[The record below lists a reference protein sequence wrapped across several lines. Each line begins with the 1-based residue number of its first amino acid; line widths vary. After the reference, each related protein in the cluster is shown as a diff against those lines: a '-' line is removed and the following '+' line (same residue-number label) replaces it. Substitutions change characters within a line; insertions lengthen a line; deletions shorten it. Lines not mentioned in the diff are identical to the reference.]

1 MGDHFVSSIAA
12 RLYSHPPS
20 PQTRAQVNPTLLV
33 SWWATGFSLA
43 IILVR
48 VCGRYIRTERLFPE
62 DWVMALSIIPLLIR
76 MGFAHVVLIFGTNNA
91 SQRYHEFTLDDI
103 HRREIGSRMVLGA
116 RIFYAVFIWTAK
128 FTIAEFLGR
137 ITAQIWRRSFQY
149 VLQIIRFFLAVT
161 FIAVVITTLTECQPF
176 DHYWQVDPDPGPQC
190 RQGFAQLITMGTCN
204 VITDLL
210 LVMFPIP
217 IIQLSAMPTGRKIS
231 LTLLFTLPLALVAI
245 TCYRIPS
252 VISHRGSQQ
261 YRTLLASL
269 EILAA
274 AAVSNAIVIGSFV
287 RDRGLKKQK
296 FKAASFSESLEQ
308 TTSRRATITHHH
320 WGSDADLVSDLGI
333 RLDPSLRP
341 LSYQKIRPAPVA
353 MPHAVLP
360 KRGSVDPNWQFP
372 SAQHTADDD
381 RTSTTDSLSGLKVH
395 PYEYIETNARPA
407 VRRSNSGTPSKY
419 MSLSKVSL
427 NDVGGLLDHPKPSDE
442 PLPPAAARTAPNIS
456 TDTQEPRTRNHL
468 FRTVAGFLSSSNN
481 GSSPAAQPSPP
492 TNPATR
498 GLPNFSRPSL
508 NTAYLVS
515 GARVAP
521 GDRRPSSPAIS
532 PSDTQPRNES
542 PGQPGVPELQ
552 DLGGLLNRDLESNM
566 RYSR

>member
-1 MGDHFVSSIAA
+1 MDNFDAGLPS
-12 RLYSHPPS
+12 RLYSRPPMA
-20 PQTRAQVNPTLLV
+20 QTRMQVNPTLLV

-62 DWVMALSIIPLLIR
+62 DWVMALSIIPLLAR

-91 SQRYHEFTLDDI
+91 SQNLHQFTPDEI
-103 HRREIGSRMVLGA
+103 HRREIGSRMALGS
-116 RIFYAVFIWTAK
+116 RVFYAVFIWTAK

-149 VLQIIRFFLAVT
+149 VLQIIRFFLAAT
-161 FIAVVITTLTECQPF
+161 FIAVLITTLTECQPF
-176 DHYWQVDPDPGPQC
+176 DHYWQVTPDPGPQC
-190 RQGFAQLITMGTCN
+190 RQGYAQLITMGTCN
-204 VITDLL
+204 VVTDLL

-217 IIQLSAMPTGRKIS
+217 IIHLSAMPTGRKIS
-231 LTLLFTLPLALVAI
+231 LTLLFTLPLILVAI

-353 MPHAVLP
+353 VLP
-360 KRGSVDPNWQFP
+360 KRGSVDRNWQFP
-372 SAQHTADDD
+372 SSQMPVDDD
-381 RTSTTDSLSGLKVH
+381 RTSTSDSLSGLKAH
-395 PYEYIETNARPA
+395 PYEYIETNTRPA
-407 VRRSNSGTPSKY
+407 ARRSNSGTPSKY
-419 MSLSKVSL
+419 ISLSKVSL
-427 NDVGGLLDHPKPSDE
+427 NDVGGLLDPPKAQEGPIS
-442 PLPPAAARTAPNIS
+442 PPAAINMTPPNALPEP
-456 TDTQEPRTRNHL
+456 QEPRTRNHL
-468 FRTVAGFLSSSNN
+468 FRTVAGFLSSSSS
-481 GSSPAAQPSPP
+481 GSSPSQSSPSPN
-492 TNPATR
+492 TSSRA
-498 GLPNFSRPSL
+498 LPNFSRPTL
-508 NTAYLVS
+508 NTSYLAS
-515 GARVAP
+515 GARTAP
-521 GDRRPSSPAIS
+521 ANRRTSSPAVS
-532 PSDTQPRNES
+532 PGDARPRNDS
-542 PGQPGVPELQ
+542 PGEPGVPELQ
-552 DLGGLLNRDLESNM
+552 DLGGLLNRDIEGNM
-566 RYSR
+566 PHSK

>member
-1 MGDHFVSSIAA
+1 MDDDFISQIAA

-20 PQTRAQVNPTLLV
+20 AQTRMQVNPTLLV

-76 MGFAHVVLIFGTNNA
+76 MGFAHVVLIFGTNNV
-91 SQRYHEFTLDDI
+91 SHRHHDFTMEEI

-176 DHYWQVDPDPGPQC
+176 DHYWQVTPDPGPQC
-190 RQGFAQLITMGTCN
+190 RQGYAQLITMGTCN
-204 VITDLL
+204 VTTDLL

-231 LTLLFTLPLALVAI
+231 LTLLFTLSLVLVAI

-372 SAQHTADDD
+372 SSQQTADDD
-381 RTSTTDSLSGLKVH
+381 RMSTTDSLSGLKVH
-395 PYEYIETNARPA
+395 PYEYIETNTRPEA
-407 VRRSNSGTPSKY
+407 RRSNSGTPSKY

-427 NDVGGLLDHPKPSDE
+427 NDVGGLLDPPKVSSE
-442 PLPPAAARTAPNIS
+442 PLPPTAAHTTPNLL
-456 TDTQEPRTRNHL
+456 TEAQEPRSRNQL
-468 FRTVAGFLSSSNN
+468 FRTVAGFLSSSSN
-481 GSSPAAQPSPP
+481 GSSPASVPSPP
-492 TNPATR
+492 ANPSTR
-498 GLPNFSRPSL
+498 TLPNFSRPTV
-508 NTAYLVS
+508 NTAYVAS
-515 GARVAP
+515 GARLTS
-521 GDRRPSSPAIS
+521 GERRPSSPAIS
-532 PSDTQPRNES
+532 PCNSQTRDDS
-542 PGQPGVPELQ
+542 PGQAGVPELQ
-552 DLGGLLNRDLESNM
+552 DLGGLLNRDLENNV
-566 RYSR
+566 RYPS